1 MNIVGCVHTCI
12 TTLCIQ
18 VEARQKLLEAKDKEE
33 EEDKKAQIDED
44 APIHACH
51 EKAIFLL
58 KFSGLSKVARDEKQ
72 PPSSPTLRPS
82 WVQKSKRWQKV
93 STAVSTVGKLKQ
105 HVSGFTAEPEHI
117 CTQAV
122 GMLK

>member
-44 APIHACH
+44 APSNVSVVALVM
-51 EKAIFLL
+51 LL
-58 KFSGLSKVARDEKQ
+58 CDRSTP
-72 PPSSPTLRPS
+72 PPSSCLPRESHLPAEVLWT
-82 WVQKSKRWQKV
+82 VQSSPR
-93 STAVSTVGKLKQ
+93 
-105 HVSGFTAEPEHI
+105 
-117 CTQAV
+117 
-122 GMLK
+122 

>member
-44 APIHACH
+44 APSNVSVVALVM
-51 EKAIFLL
+51 LL
-58 KFSGLSKVARDEKQ
+58 CDRSTPPPQFMPATRK
-72 PPSSPTLRPS
+72 PSS
-82 WVQKSKRWQKV
+82 
-93 STAVSTVGKLKQ
+93 
-105 HVSGFTAEPEHI
+105 
-117 CTQAV
+117 C
-122 GMLK
+122 